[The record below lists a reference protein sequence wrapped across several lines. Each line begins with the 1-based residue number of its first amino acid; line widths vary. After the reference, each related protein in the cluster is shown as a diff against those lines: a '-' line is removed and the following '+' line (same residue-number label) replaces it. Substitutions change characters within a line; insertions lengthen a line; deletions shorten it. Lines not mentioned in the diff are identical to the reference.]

1 MGGWGALSYLCKVV
15 SVSASVGICH
25 LSLGTVESPVSAG
38 QGGWEPAAN
47 WLIVPGSDSETDSR
61 GLCLGWGVGF
71 RLGPPP
77 PSACPL
83 LPPPKVADSAGLQD
97 SISPQ
102 ACCRVG
108 AWACLMPPTFPG
120 SPPTSPCGQGP
131 HSPSRACGL
140 LGPCRFTPAPTGRF
154 LKTSW
159 LTSTRAQCIEKRHEG
174 TLLAWRE
181 GRGA

>member
-1 MGGWGALSYLCKVV
+1 MGVQCQPTKADGNRQLTGLS
-15 SVSASVGICH
+15 
-25 LSLGTVESPVSAG
+25 SLA
-38 QGGWEPAAN
+38 
-47 WLIVPGSDSETDSR
+47 LIVRLIVADYVWG
-61 GLCLGWGVGF
+61 GGVGF

-83 LPPPKVADSAGLQD
+83 LPPLKVADSAGLQD

-159 LTSTRAQCIEKRHEG
+159 LTSTRAQCIEKRHED